1 MKTRQYKPSGHLNK
15 ICFVCHFKGRLT
27 KKISGRHWRE
37 HIRSR
42 HDNFT
47 PPHAIVKNCK
57 FYDNVLLDYCVEVI
71 PQERAIPNEECSTDI
86 PPVKRNAPDGI
97 S

>member
-1 MKTRQYKPSGHLNK
+1 MKKVATNTKLNK
-15 ICFVCHFKGRLT
+15 VCFICSYKAKKGKSIKGNTWWKHVRN
-27 KKISGRHWRE
+27 KHEGI
-37 HIRSR
+37 
-42 HDNFT
+42 T
-47 PPHAIVKNCK
+47 PPHAVVKNCK
-57 FYDNVLLDYCVEVI
+57 FYDDVLLDYCLEVI